1 MNPTSEIKT
10 PGNHK
15 KTMKNIAKTLCT
27 LALTSSAVAQTS
39 LVLIDDD
46 FSTSAVTSGVRFTDA
61 DIDSGNWN
69 VRSNGGP
76 AWSIVGGQ
84 LINPAA
90 VTNDDKGAY
99 LLNTVSSAD
108 TTLGQVTVSF
118 DYTVGA
124 GTALYFHSHL
134 FSGANTAAGNIART
148 SATGGATFAQDFVP
162 GFPFGFNLKDGA
174 AISGAASAALA
185 SFEGATSGT
194 FSQTYDIS
202 GFNGGGFSIA
212 DVSGILAVF
221 TLDSAAAGDGAVS
234 IENLNMTAE
243 FVAPLPSA
251 TWDGDTDANWSTN
264 TNWLTDLTPVALE
277 KLIFT
282 GTANSATNNDLT
294 AGTEFNGISFAN
306 TADTESFSLSG
317 NSITL
322 GGNITQSSAATGS
335 IIDTISLDLELNGD
349 RVVQSGAGHDLEISG
364 IISEDGSARG
374 LAKGGAGTLTL
385 SAANTYTGVTSIIGG
400 ILTVTD
406 DAALGSVVGNT
417 TVVDNSALRL
427 EGDLTIAEPL
437 NIAGDGDVQNS
448 GAIQNSGLNTLTG
461 AITTEGRVRFET
473 DGTDTG
479 TDTLTITG
487 GVTGDDRLSL
497 IGDFA
502 FSDLPLVVSG
512 EVRIGGN
519 GAALATTTQK
529 TVFNVA
535 GNDWLSSLIFFG
547 GTLQLG
553 VADALPLDK
562 EVQFGWAQW
571 DSSKSIMD
579 LNGFDQTVKSIAQV
593 AGSVGLGGDVNI
605 TDSVGGAVLTV
616 DTDGPLN
623 NAPVDAEYQGR
634 ITGGLSLVKN
644 GQGTLTLNNLS
655 SDTAP
660 AVATDPSPGPVIPN
674 SYTGDTTINEG
685 TLALKTADLPDSS
698 TVTISLDGSLELD
711 HNDVDSVTALN
722 FGGAAQAPGLYNA
735 ANSSGFISGTGSIF
749 VGVYT
754 PSFQILSFEVD
765 LNEVDPSATITW
777 KSIPDESYSIDY
789 STDLETWEEATDN
802 QVADG
807 AVSTYVH
814 EFLPLFPQ
822 LVGAPRVFYRVRLN

>member
-1 MNPTSEIKT
+1 MSEIKT
-10 PGNHK
+10 PSNYK
-15 KTMKNIAKTLCT
+15 KTMKNIAKTLCALT
-27 LALTSSAVAQTS
+27 LTSSAVAQTS

-46 FSTSAVTSGVRFTDA
+46 FSTSAVTSGARFKDTDTNT
-61 DIDSGNWN
+61 GNWN

-76 AWSIVGGQ
+76 AWSISDGQ

-108 TTLGQVTVSF
+108 TTLSQVTMTF
-118 DYTVGA
+118 DYTVGE
-124 GTALYFHSHL
+124 GTTLYFHSHL
-134 FSGANTAAGNIART
+134 FSGANTATGNVART
-148 SATGGATFAQDFVP
+148 TAIGGATFAQDFVP
-162 GFPFGFNLKDGA
+162 GFPSGFNLKDGA
-174 AISGAASAALA
+174 AISGAANAALA

-221 TLDSAAAGDGAVS
+221 ALDSAAVGEGAVS
-234 IENLNMTAE
+234 IKNLNMTAE
-243 FVAPLPSA
+243 FVQPLPSA
-251 TWDGDTDANWSTN
+251 TWDGDTDANWATN
-264 TNWLTDLTPVALE
+264 TNWLTDLTPASRE

-282 GTANSATNNDLT
+282 GTANTATNNDLT

-306 TADTESFSLSG
+306 TADTEGFSLSG
-317 NSITL
+317 NSLTL
-322 GGNITQSSAATGS
+322 GGNITQSTATGS
-335 IIDTISLDLELNGD
+335 IIDTIALDLALNGD
-349 RVVQSGAGHDLEISG
+349 RVVQSGAGHHLEISG

-374 LAKGGAGTLTL
+374 LAKGGAGALTL

-406 DAALGSVVGNT
+406 DAALGSIVGNT

-427 EGDLTIAEPL
+427 EGGLTIAEPL
-437 NIAGDGDVQNS
+437 NIAGDGNTQNS
-448 GAIQNSGLNTLTG
+448 GALQNSGLNTLTG

-487 GVTGDDRLSL
+487 GVTGDDRISL
-497 IGDFA
+497 IGDYVFNA
-502 FSDLPLVVSG
+502 LPLVTAD
-512 EVRIGGN
+512 EVRIAGN
-519 GAALATTTQK
+519 GDSLATTSQK

-553 VADALPLDK
+553 VADALPVDK
-562 EVQFGWAQW
+562 EVQFGWLQW
-571 DSSKSIMD
+571 DSSKSVMD
-579 LNGFDQTVKSIAQV
+579 LNGFDQTVKAIKHAD
-593 AGSVGLGGDVNI
+593 GSVGLGGDANI

-623 NAPVDAEYQGR
+623 NSPVDTEYQGR
-634 ITGGLSLVKN
+634 ITGGLSLVKD

-655 SDTAP
+655 SATAP
-660 AVATDPSPGPVIPN
+660 AVATDPSPGPVIPS

-698 TVTISLDGSLELD
+698 TVTISLDGSLQLD
-711 HNDVDSVTALN
+711 HNDVDSVTALIL
-722 FGGAAQAPGLYNA
+722 GGTSQAPGLYNA

-777 KSIPDESYSIDY
+777 KSISDESYSIDY
-789 STDLETWEEATDN
+789 STDLETWEEVTDN

-807 AVSTYVH
+807 AVSTYIH
-814 EFLPLFPQ
+814 KFLPSFSH
-822 LVGAPRVFYRVRLN
+822 LVGAPQLYYRVRLN